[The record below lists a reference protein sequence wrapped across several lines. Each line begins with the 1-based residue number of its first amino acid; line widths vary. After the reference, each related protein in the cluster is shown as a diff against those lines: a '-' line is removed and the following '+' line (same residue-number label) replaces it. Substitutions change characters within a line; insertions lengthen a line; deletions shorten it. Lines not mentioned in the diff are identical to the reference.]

1 MTFALIWANIW
12 SETRTGRQPDRI
24 RKNEVRKMLH
34 FVEADVRKEG
44 NVITVNMDGY
54 TDRKTVLGAVHEI
67 GREVAKY
74 DQGEG
79 ELLLSAKTAAEAK
92 GLQVLPSAYPTAEDR
107 NNGYIFELEEVSCA
121 TLYDEETDTC
131 KYENGTYYFHIRFFI
146 TEEDFP
152 ELKTAVLSGRSYD
165 SKRDCQ
171 KLAEA
176 AKAADVEAV
185 SIDITWKRSQM
196 WGYNP
201 TATATV
207 FYKGGGWSEHVGRA
221 SGCGHDKESA
231 AVADALDRCPAVLKA
246 LYSTKEKAIANG
258 WKYSGQLN
266 RQSESNA
273 TCIAYGAGYGTL
285 PYFEGGVGMNS
296 LTDVF
301 KACGF
306 VLRAKKQSR
315 QRGYYN
321 FQRVEA

>member
-1 MTFALIWANIW
+1 
-12 SETRTGRQPDRI
+12 
-24 RKNEVRKMLH
+24 MLH
-34 FVEADVRKEG
+34 FVESDVRKDG
-44 NVITVNMDGY
+44 NVIAVNMDGY

-79 ELLLSAKTAAEAK
+79 ELLLSAKTTAEAK

-121 TLYDEETDTC
+121 TRYDEESDTC
-131 KYENGTYYFHIRFFI
+131 EYADGTYYFHIRFFI

-176 AKAADVEAV
+176 AKAGDVEAV

-196 WGYNP
+196 YGYNP

-207 FYKGGGWSEHVGRA
+207 FYRGGGWSEYVGRA
-221 SGCGHDKESA
+221 SGCGYDKESA
-231 AVADALDRCPAVLKA
+231 AVADALDKCPAVLKA
-246 LYSTKEKAIANG
+246 LYETKEKVIANG

-266 RQSESNA
+266 RQPESNA
-273 TCIAYGAGYGTL
+273 SCIAYGAGYGVL
-285 PYFEGGVGMNS
+285 PYFEGGVGMES

-301 KACGF
+301 NACGF
-306 VLRAKKQSR
+306 ILRIKKQTR
-315 QRGYYN
+315 KHGYYN

>member
-1 MTFALIWANIW
+1 
-12 SETRTGRQPDRI
+12 
-24 RKNEVRKMLH
+24 MLH
-34 FVEADVRKEG
+34 FVEADIRKEG

-121 TLYDEETDTC
+121 TRYDEETDSC
-131 KYENGTYYFHIRFFI
+131 EYEDGTYYFHIRFFI
-146 TEEDFP
+146 VEEDFP

-176 AKAADVEAV
+176 AKADEVEA
-185 SIDITWKRSQM
+185 ITVNINWKRSRA

-201 TATATV
+201 TVTATV
-207 FYKGGGWSEHVGRA
+207 YYNGGGWSEHVGRA
-221 SGCGHDKESA
+221 SGCGYDKESA
-231 AVADALDRCPAVLKA
+231 AFADALDKCPAVLKA
-246 LYSTKEKAIANG
+246 LYEVKEKAIANG

-266 RQSESNA
+266 RQTENNA
-273 TCIAYGAGYGTL
+273 TCIEYGAGYGAL
-285 PYFEGGVGMNS
+285 PYLEGGVGMNS
-296 LTDVF
+296 LCRVLS
-301 KACGF
+301 KCGLI
-306 VLRAKKQSR
+306 LRRESQTRAHGFYFFE
-315 QRGYYN
+315 RGA
-321 FQRVEA
+321 EA

>member
-1 MTFALIWANIW
+1 
-12 SETRTGRQPDRI
+12 
-24 RKNEVRKMLH
+24 MLH

-67 GREVAKY
+67 GHEVAKY

-79 ELLLSAKTAAEAK
+79 ELLLSAKTTAEAK
-92 GLQVLPSAYPTAEDR
+92 ALQVLPSAYTAAEGR
-107 NNGYIFELEEVSCA
+107 NIGYIFELEEVSCA
-121 TLYDEETDTC
+121 SRYNEETDSC
-131 KYENGTYYFHIRFFI
+131 EYEDGTFYFHIRFFI
-146 TEEDFP
+146 IEEDFP

-165 SKRDCQ
+165 GKRDCQ

-176 AKAADVEAV
+176 AKANEVEAV
-185 SIDITWKRSQM
+185 SIDIDWKRSQM

-221 SGCGHDKESA
+221 SGCGYDKESA
-231 AVADALDRCPAVLKA
+231 AVAAALDKCPAVLKA
-246 LYSTKEKAIANG
+246 LYETKEKAITNG
-258 WKYSGQLN
+258 WEYSGQLN

-273 TCIAYGAGYGTL
+273 GCIAYGAGYGVL

-296 LTDVF
+296 LVNVF

-306 VLRAKKQSR
+306 ILRNEKQTR
-315 QRGYYN
+315 RRGYYS
-321 FQRVEA
+321 FQRVDV